1 MQRLLYDADH
11 DAFRAGFRDFL
22 VREAVPHTADW
33 EARGLVDRSFWE
45 AAGRAGYLGFEA
57 PTTYGGLGIRDFRY
71 NAVMTEE
78 VVSLGIASD
87 GFSMHNDIVAPYL
100 LDVATDEQQGR
111 WLPGFT
117 DGSTITA
124 LAMSEPG
131 AGSDVASVRTTA
143 RYDGDDIVLDG
154 AKTFITN
161 GSRADLVVVLART
174 GEAEGAR
181 GLSLVV
187 VEGGTPGFGHGTPFD
202 KIGRHGQ
209 DTAELFFDGCR
220 VPRANLLGEPGGAFR
235 VVMTKLARE
244 RLSIALMAVASGRTA
259 LALALQHC
267 RERTAFGQP
276 IGQFQVLR
284 HQLAEMHTELQVAQS
299 YVDSCVLALNDG
311 TLTAPDAAGAKYYT
325 TELQWRVV
333 DRCLQMF
340 GGYGYM
346 EEYPIARIW
355 RDARVQR
362 IYGGTTEIMK
372 EVVSRELLDRP

>member
-1 MQRLLYDADH
+1 MRRSLYDADIE
-11 DAFRAGFRDFL
+11 AFRLGFRQFL
-22 VREAVPHTADW
+22 LREAVPHTAAW
-33 EARGLVDRSFWE
+33 EDAGLVDRSFWS
-45 AAGRAGYLGFEA
+45 AAGAAGYLGFEA
-57 PTTYGGLGIRDFRY
+57 PTAYGGLGIRDFRY
-71 NAVMTEE
+71 NAVMSEE
-78 VVSLGIASD
+78 VVALGVASD

-100 LDVATDEQQGR
+100 LDVTTTEQKRR

-117 DGSTITA
+117 DGSLITA

-154 AKTFITN
+154 SKTFITN

-174 GEAEGAR
+174 GEAEGAK

-187 VEGGTPGFGHGTPFD
+187 VEAGTPGFSHGRPLA

-209 DTAELFFDGCR
+209 DTAELFFEGCR
-220 VPRANLLGEPGGAFR
+220 VPASNLLGERGGAFR

-244 RLSIALMAVASGRTA
+244 RLSIAVLAVASARTA
-259 LALALQHC
+259 LSRALDHC
-267 RERTAFGQP
+267 RERIAFGQP
-276 IGQFQVLR
+276 IGQFQVIR
-284 HQLAEMHTELQVAQS
+284 HQLAEMHTELQVAQT
-299 YVDSCVLALNDG
+299 YVDSCVIALNDG
-311 TLTAPDAAGAKYYT
+311 TLTAPDAAGAKYWT
-325 TELQWRVV
+325 TELQWMVV
-333 DRCLQMF
+333 DRCLQLF

-372 EVVSRELLDRP
+372 EVVSRDLGL

>member
-1 MQRLLYDADH
+1 MRRMLYDADH
-11 DAFRAGFRDFL
+11 EAFRLGFRQFL
-22 VREAVPHTADW
+22 LREAVPHTAEW
-33 EARGLVDRSFWE
+33 ETAGLVDRAFWR
-45 AAGRAGYLGFEA
+45 AAGAAGYLGFEA
-57 PTTYGGLGIRDFRY
+57 ATAYGGLGLRDFRY
-71 NAVMTEE
+71 NAVMSEE
-78 VVSLGIASD
+78 VVALGVASD
-87 GFSMHNDIVAPYL
+87 GFSMHNDIVTPYL
-100 LDVATDEQQGR
+100 LDVATAEQQQR

-143 RYDGDDIVLDG
+143 RYDGDDLVLDG
-154 AKTFITN
+154 SKTFITN
-161 GSRADLVVVLART
+161 GSRADLVIVLART
-174 GEAEGAR
+174 GEGDGAK

-187 VEGGTPGFGHGTPFD
+187 VEAGTPGFTHGSPLA

-220 VPRANLLGEPGGAFR
+220 VPRGNLLGEPGGAFR

-244 RLSIALMAVASGRTA
+244 RLSIAVLAVASARAA
-259 LALALQHC
+259 LALAVQQC

-284 HQLAEMHTELQVAQS
+284 HQLAEMHTEVQVAQT
-299 YVDSCVLALNDG
+299 YVDACVLALNAG
-311 TLTAPDAAGAKYYT
+311 TLTAPDAAGAKYWT

-333 DRCLQMF
+333 DRCLQLF

-372 EVVSRELLDRP
+372 EVVGRDLGL

>member
-1 MQRLLYDADH
+1 VYDADH
-11 DAFRAGFRDFL
+11 ETFRAGFRTFL
-22 VREAVPHTADW
+22 QRAAVPHTERW
-33 EARGLVDRSFWE
+33 ESDGVVDRSFWR
-45 AAGRAGYLGFEA
+45 AAGDNGYLGFEA
-57 PTTYGGLGIRDFRY
+57 PVELGGLGLRDFRY
-71 NAVMTEE
+71 NAVMSEE
-78 VVSLGIASD
+78 LCSLGVSGD
-87 GFSMHNDIVAPYL
+87 GFSLHNDIVAPYL
-100 LDVATDEQQGR
+100 LDVATPQQQQR

-117 DGSTITA
+117 SGEVITA

-131 AGSDVASVRTTA
+131 AGSDVAAVRTTA
-143 RYDGDDIVLDG
+143 KYDGDEIVLDG
-154 AKTFITN
+154 SKTFITN
-161 GSRADLVVVLART
+161 GARADLVVVLART
-174 GEAEGAR
+174 GEEGGK

-187 VEGGTPGFGHGTPFD
+187 VESGAVGFVHGQPLQ

-220 VPRANLLGEPGGAFR
+220 VPRDNLLGEPGRAFR
-235 VVMTKLARE
+235 VVMSKLARE
-244 RLSIALMAVASGRTA
+244 RLSIAVLAVASA
-259 LALALQHC
+259 HAALQLALEHC
-267 RERTAFGQP
+267 RTRQAFGQP

-284 HQLAEMHTELQVAQS
+284 HQLAEMHTELQVAQT
-299 YVDSCVLALNDG
+299 YVDTCVLALNAGD
-311 TLTAPDAAGAKYYT
+311 LSASDAAGAKYWT

-372 EVVSRELLDRP
+372 EVVSRDLRL

>member
-1 MQRLLYDADH
+1 MRRLLYDADH
-11 DAFRAGFRDFL
+11 EAFRLGFRQFL
-22 VREAVPHTADW
+22 LREAAPHTADW
-33 EARGLVDRSFWE
+33 EAAGLVDRSFWL
-45 AAGRAGYLGFEA
+45 AAGAAGYLGFEA
-57 PTTYGGLGIRDFRY
+57 PTAYGGLGLRDFRY
-71 NAVMTEE
+71 NAVMSEE

-100 LDVATDEQQGR
+100 LDVATAEQQQR

-143 RYDGDDIVLDG
+143 RYDGDDLVLDG
-154 AKTFITN
+154 SKTFITN
-161 GSRADLVVVLART
+161 GSRADLVIVLART
-174 GEAEGAR
+174 GEGDGSK

-187 VEGGTPGFGHGTPFD
+187 VEAGTPGFTHGSPLA

-244 RLSIALMAVASGRTA
+244 RLSIAVLAVASARAA

-284 HQLAEMHTELQVAQS
+284 HQLAEMHTEVQVAQT
-299 YVDSCVLALNDG
+299 YVDACVLALNAG
-311 TLTAPDAAGAKYYT
+311 TLTAPDAAGAKYWT
-325 TELQWRVV
+325 TELQWKVV
-333 DRCLQMF
+333 DRCLQLF

-372 EVVSRELLDRP
+372 EVVSRDLGL